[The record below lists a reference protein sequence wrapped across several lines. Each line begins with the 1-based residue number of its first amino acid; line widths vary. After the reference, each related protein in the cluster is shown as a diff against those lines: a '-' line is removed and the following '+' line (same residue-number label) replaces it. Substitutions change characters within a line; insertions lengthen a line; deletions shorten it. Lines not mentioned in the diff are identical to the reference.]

1 MQQLTSGTRCCC
13 RGAAPGGDFL
23 LLLEKDFFG
32 KLDRCTIFILF
43 EEEFFGKPGSRVMP
57 CFFLQKNA
65 AINLRNALLL
75 SCRGW
80 GPFFLLEKEFF
91 WKAGP
96 KWIDAQFF
104 FGLKKNFLESPG
116 RGSCV
121 GLFSFF

>member
-1 MQQLTSGTRCCC
+1 M
-13 RGAAPGGDFL
+13 
-23 LLLEKDFFG
+23 EKDFFG
-32 KLDRCTIFILF
+32 KPDRCTIFILF
-43 EEEFFGKPGSRVMP
+43 EEEFFGKPGPRS
-57 CFFLQKNA
+57 CLGLFSFTKKA

-75 SCRGW
+75 SCRCAGW
-80 GPFFLLEKEFF
+80 GPFFLLEKDFF

-121 GLFSFF
+121 GLFSFFKKSSN

>member
-13 RGAAPGGDFL
+13 APGGDFL
-23 LLLEKDFFG
+23 LLLEKDFLESWIDAQF
-32 KLDRCTIFILF
+32 LF
-43 EEEFFGKPGSRVMP
+43 CLKKNFLESPGPGSCLV
-57 CFFLQKNA
+57 FFTKNA

-80 GPFFLLEKEFF
+80 GPFFLLEKDFF

-104 FGLKKNFLESPG
+104 L
-116 RGSCV
+116 V
-121 GLFSFF
+121 